1 MIETRSYYIR
11 LEEKELNRAEEAKKQ
26 FEKGFLCAPA
36 VLSTYSEQLGL
47 EKTSALKIACGFGGG
62 IGRMGRTCGAVT
74 GAVMVI
80 GLKYG
85 QVNLA
90 DVESREKTYTLVKEF
105 VDRFTALHGSIE
117 CRELIGYD
125 LSKSSDLESA
135 RENGVFQN
143 KCPGFVCDS
152 ARILD
157 DILHLR

>member
-1 MIETRSYYIR
+1 LS
-11 LEEKELNRAEEAKKQ
+11 RAEEAKKQ

-47 EKTSALKIACGFGGG
+47 EKALALKIACGFGAG
-62 IGRMGRTCGAVT
+62 IGRLGKTCGAVA

-80 GLKYG
+80 GLKDG

-90 DVESREKTYTLVKEF
+90 DEESREKTYTLVRQF
-105 VDRFTALHGSIE
+105 VDRFAALHGSIE

-125 LSKSSDLESA
+125 LSNSSELELA

-143 KCPGFVCDS
+143 KCPSFVYDA
-152 ARILD
+152 ARILED
-157 DILHLR
+157 VLHLR